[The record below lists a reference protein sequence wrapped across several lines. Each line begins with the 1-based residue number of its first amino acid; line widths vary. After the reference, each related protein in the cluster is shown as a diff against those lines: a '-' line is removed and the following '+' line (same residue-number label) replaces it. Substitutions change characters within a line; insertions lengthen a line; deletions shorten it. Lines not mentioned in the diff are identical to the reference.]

1 MNVQFPYGSYFID
14 PFFSCSFQ
22 SHQPQSGFQDFPN
35 FYTQNIPQLPFQEQ
49 PQQFSDPSLLSESFI
64 SESEIPNLKRGKTWS
79 HREDRLLLQAVQT
92 HGTKN
97 WRLIASKIEGRTFSQ
112 CSQRWRRMQPH
123 KSRSPWTKWE
133 DLAVLDMVRKYGC
146 NWTLIANQIE
156 GRTGKQIRERYI
168 NKLDPNINRLKFSK
182 EEDLFIIRK
191 WKEIGPKW
199 QQISK
204 DFQGRSENMIKNRF
218 YSHLKK
224 KFAPETSLPS
234 TNEISIDAT
243 GIEAESI
250 METDCTI
257 KSSREKPVKENQ
269 FFSFFDDPCNNNN
282 DDDDLRIAKENY
294 EYLKK
299 KKEMLENTLL
309 SITEKII
316 NYEMRDR
323 APEQ

>member
-22 SHQPQSGFQDFPN
+22 SPHPQSGFQDFPN
-35 FYTQNIPQLPFQEQ
+35 FCTPNIPHLQEQ
-49 PQQFSDPSLLSESFI
+49 PLQYSEPNLLSESFD
-64 SESEIPNLKRGKTWS
+64 SETEMPSLKRGKAWS
-79 HREDRLLLQAVQT
+79 HCEDRLLIQAVQT
-92 HGTKN
+92 HGAKN

-112 CSQRWRRMQPH
+112 CSQRWLRMQPH
-123 KSRSPWTKWE
+123 KSRSPWTKGE
-133 DLAVLDMVRKYGC
+133 DVALLDMVGKYGC

-156 GRTGKQIRERYI
+156 GRTCKQIRERYI

-182 EEDLFIIRK
+182 EEDLLIVRK

-204 DFQGRSENMIKNRF
+204 EFQGRSENMVKNRF

-224 KFAPETSLPS
+224 KFALEASLPS
-234 TNEISIDAT
+234 TNEMSIDAT

-250 METDCTI
+250 IETDSTP
-257 KSSREKPVKENQ
+257 KRVKEKPVKENQ
-269 FFSFFDDPCNNNN
+269 FLIFFDSPNNNN
-282 DDDDLRIAKENY
+282 DDNGLRIAKENY

-299 KKEMLENTLL
+299 KKEMLESTLL
-309 SITEKII
+309 SINEKII
-316 NYEMRDR
+316 NYEMRDQV
-323 APEQ
+323 PEQ